1 MRCGKRRGCR
11 RPARRGSGGRLL
23 DDAAG
28 DLVADL
34 VLGDVLVDV
43 GGDELLHAEL
53 DLALFRVDGQDLR
66 LDDLA
71 GAQHVRGVVEAAVGG
86 DLADVD
92 QPLDAVGQSAQRRR
106 SSSAW

>member
-1 MRCGKRRGCR
+1 MGE
-11 RPARRGSGGRLL
+11 AGRLL

-34 VLGDVLVDV
+34 VLGDVLVDA

-53 DLALFRVDGQDLR
+53 DLALLGVDGEDLR

-71 GAQHVRGVVEAAVGG
+71 GAEHVIGVVDALVGA

-92 QPLDAVGQSAQRRR
+92 QALDAVGQSEQRRR
-106 SSSAW
+106 SS